1 MKLNKA
7 LLLAGLGAGLW
18 YVWKRPAAA
27 TSGTVSAGV
36 ESVGDVWRDAVQSVQ
51 VLPVSTL
58 PAKASVATTTAA
70 KAASAP
76 NASGVSTLSSGAKVI
91 SAEAAHQCAEWGGV
105 DGVTCLRKRA

>member
-58 PAKASVATTTAA
+58 PEKTSVANTKAA
-70 KAASAP
+70 KDVGVT
-76 NASGVSTLSSGAKVI
+76 NASGVTTLSSGAKVVSSEM
-91 SAEAAHQCAEWGGV
+91 SANCAEWGGN
-105 DGVTCLRKRA
+105 DGVTCLRMRA